1 VSGFQGAA
9 MEKFSHILRIGG
21 VLLLLCPLQLA
32 AAIYQWTDEHGR
44 VHYSDRPVDQEAKEV
59 QVRTAPVDPSQPAVP
74 EERRVRQQRMLDAYS
89 QERAAKKEE
98 QEKAK
103 QAREERKKKCFSARA
118 RYDEYSSAGS
128 IYDYLESGERRYLEK
143 TEREQFITR
152 LKEDVARYCD

>member
-1 VSGFQGAA
+1 
-9 MEKFSHILRIGG
+9 MEKFS
-21 VLLLLCPLQLA
+21 LLLSAGAALTLLCPLQLG

-59 QVRTAPVDPSQPAVP
+59 EIRTTPAAPSQPALP
-74 EERRVRQQRMLDAYS
+74 EERRQRRQRMLDIYN

-98 QEKAK
+98 REKAK

-118 RYDEYSSAGS
+118 RYDEYNTAGS
-128 IYDYLESGERRYLEK
+128 IYDYLENGERRYLDK
-143 TEREQFITR
+143 AERESFIAR